1 MVNRFYYIILQF
13 KIVTSHLPPP
23 LLPGLTSGEHK
34 YCLLPPPDV
43 SALGC
48 RDNYYLQHQLGWRG
62 INAPCNKLLVLVPVL
77 ELVLVL
83 ELVRGQM

>member
-23 LLPGLTSGEHK
+23 LLPRPPSGEHK

-62 INAPCNKLLVLVPVL
+62 INAPRNKLPVPVLVPVL
-77 ELVLVL
+77 ELV
-83 ELVRGQM
+83 RGQM